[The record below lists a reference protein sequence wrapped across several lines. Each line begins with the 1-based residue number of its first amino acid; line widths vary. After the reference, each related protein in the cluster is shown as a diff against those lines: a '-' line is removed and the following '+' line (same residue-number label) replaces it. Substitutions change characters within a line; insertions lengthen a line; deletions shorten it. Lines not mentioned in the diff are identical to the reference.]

1 MYIIA
6 ICVHTCLLVY
16 SIYMYI
22 YIYIY
27 LHYIYPVCSCTSQ
40 FRVSETGA
48 QFRLNRLPG
57 GHQGREIG
65 GAVGSSTGPSDFIIG
80 YGR

>member
-1 MYIIA
+1 MCTYIFI
-6 ICVHTCLLVY
+6 
-16 SIYMYI
+16 SIQYI
-22 YIYIY
+22 YVYIYIY